1 LRHYRQTKEMAVNV
15 SNAAIAYTV
24 ARCHHS
30 RVVYRYRATSHS
42 VDHGPYVIHS
52 LCGVDGD
59 ALPQRGSYHTSR
71 ALQSSFLWFIHFP
84 IQTLTSRYFFLK
96 KEDLHHRKF
105 VFPTEVPS
113 ATVTGDGYTIAPD
126 IRFRRRPR
134 MSRVRL
140 LLLILFL
147 LLLVLFFVFSLVAL
161 YLALPP
167 PAVRRDL
174 KNFRRN
180 ISNLLVF
187 IANEILQKD
196 IVKNSQVLEKF
207 NIQGAARP
215 GMIYT
220 DDMFVRV
227 MYHQDNSA
235 HVIVPLW
242 CTRLLP
248 ARPEPKPAPSPRSS
262 PYPRDWNPP
271 RFPAPNEV
279 DPPIFTHE
287 RETPMPPHATLTVEC
302 RPIDERYWRP
312 ELAVISFPD
321 NSRIEIPLQGI
332 YDLRQYVQKN
342 NKILATLE
350 EELRAQEKYLM
361 VLHFLFDESD
371 YFGDRFFCSEGLL
384 PEMVEDPLKY
394 LNQIRA
400 QYLEEAQMDSLSPL
414 DNLRAEAQRREIT
427 KLRALGAFEEESAPE
442 TETETETETELEL
455 EPEPETETETE
466 TELELEPEFK
476 PESELEEREIHE
488 DLLFPELNLL
498 DEDDTEDIEEEIN
511 DRIWDMVDEFVLE
524 LETEEAFDHDAKD
537 WERIKNRIK
546 SVRDAIRR
554 MKAAAQS
561 NRIIAEKNEDEDKDE
576 NENENEP
583 TL

>member
-1 LRHYRQTKEMAVNV
+1 V
-15 SNAAIAYTV
+15 S
-24 ARCHHS
+24 
-30 RVVYRYRATSHS
+30 
-42 VDHGPYVIHS
+42 
-52 LCGVDGD
+52 
-59 ALPQRGSYHTSR
+59 
-71 ALQSSFLWFIHFP
+71 
-84 IQTLTSRYFFLK
+84 
-96 KEDLHHRKF
+96 
-105 VFPTEVPS
+105 
-113 ATVTGDGYTIAPD
+113 
-126 IRFRRRPR
+126 
-134 MSRVRL
+134 
-140 LLLILFL
+140 
-147 LLLVLFFVFSLVAL
+147 
-161 YLALPP
+161 
-167 PAVRRDL
+167 
-174 KNFRRN
+174 
-180 ISNLLVF
+180 
-187 IANEILQKD
+187 
-196 IVKNSQVLEKF
+196 
-207 NIQGAARP
+207 
-215 GMIYT
+215 
-220 DDMFVRV
+220 
-227 MYHQDNSA
+227 
-235 HVIVPLW
+235 
-242 CTRLLP
+242 
-248 ARPEPKPAPSPRSS
+248 
-262 PYPRDWNPP
+262 
-271 RFPAPNEV
+271 
-279 DPPIFTHE
+279 
-287 RETPMPPHATLTVEC
+287 
-302 RPIDERYWRP
+302 
-312 ELAVISFPD
+312 
-321 NSRIEIPLQGI
+321 PLQGI